1 MTVPLSRRVK
11 ECDTGKS
18 TLRRATSIIRTMGGP
33 ITAGTPRRNKPMQ
46 ILRLLHEAEQV
57 AETVRSRRD
66 ERDDAGD
73 PEDLEEAMGIIAH
86 QDEEISALLDMFEEL
101 RSKLLD

>member
-1 MTVPLSRRVK
+1 
-11 ECDTGKS
+11 
-18 TLRRATSIIRTMGGP
+18 
-33 ITAGTPRRNKPMQ
+33 MQ

-66 ERDDAGD
+66 ERDEAGD

-86 QDEEISALLDMFEEL
+86 QDEEISALLDMFEDL
-101 RSKLLD
+101 RNKLLD

>member
-1 MTVPLSRRVK
+1 
-11 ECDTGKS
+11 
-18 TLRRATSIIRTMGGP
+18 
-33 ITAGTPRRNKPMQ
+33 MQ